1 MIVTTGERLSDS
13 PYVDAVT
20 HGYTAEIGS
29 TIRPAETRWHMV
41 MVKAEGNTQL
51 MVVGPLTT
59 AGVVS
64 WGAGGE
70 VLWLRFKLGVFMPHL
85 PFKEFRDSETPLP
98 GATSQRFWLKGAAWQ
113 FPDYENVD
121 TFVEGLVR
129 DEILAYDPVVG
140 AVMQEQAHDL
150 APRTVRHRF
159 AQATGLTQ
167 KHVRQVERAQQ
178 AALMLKQGVP
188 ILDTVYAL
196 GYFDQPHLTRALKQW
211 VGYTPA
217 QLAHRVSSC
226 HDLQDDGQVDCQDN
240 ALWMDYTP
248 NGQASMREMV
258 KAD

>member
-1 MIVTTGERLSDS
+1 MIVMTGERLSDS

-41 MVKAEGNTQL
+41 LVKAEGNTQL

-59 AGVVS
+59 AGVIS

-98 GATSQRFWLKGAAWQ
+98 SATSQRFWLKGAAWQ
-113 FPDYENVD
+113 FPDYENVEP
-121 TFVEGLVR
+121 FVDRLVR

-140 AVMQEQAHDL
+140 AVMQEQAPDL

-178 AALMLKQGVP
+178 AAEMLIQAVP
-188 ILDTVYAL
+188 ILDTVYEL
-196 GYFDQPHLTRALKQW
+196 GYFDQPHLTRSLKRW

-217 QLAHRVSSC
+217 QLTHSPHAAHAN
-226 HDLQDDGQVDCQDN
+226 QDN
-240 ALWMDYTP
+240 ALQTDYSP
-248 NGQASMREMV
+248 KYAPSR
-258 KAD
+258 

>member
-1 MIVTTGERLSDS
+1 MIVTLRERLSDS

-20 HGYTAEIGS
+20 HGYTTEIGS
-29 TIRPAETRWHMV
+29 TIRPAETHWHMV
-41 MVKAEGNTQL
+41 LVKAEGNTQL

-59 AGVVS
+59 AGVVA

-85 PFKEFRDSETPLP
+85 PFNEFRDGEMPLP

-113 FPDYENVD
+113 FPDYDNVEP
-121 TFVEGLVR
+121 FVDRLVR

-140 AVMQEQAHDL
+140 AVIQEQAHEL

-178 AALMLKQGVP
+178 AALMLRQGVP
-188 ILDTVYAL
+188 ILDTVYEL
-196 GYFDQPHLTRALKQW
+196 GYFDQPHLTRSLRQW

-217 QLAHRVSSC
+217 QLAHPASSSPDYQ
-226 HDLQDDGQVDCQDN
+226 HDCQDD
-240 ALWMDYTP
+240 ALWKDYTP
-248 NGQASMREMV
+248 NGQASMRERV